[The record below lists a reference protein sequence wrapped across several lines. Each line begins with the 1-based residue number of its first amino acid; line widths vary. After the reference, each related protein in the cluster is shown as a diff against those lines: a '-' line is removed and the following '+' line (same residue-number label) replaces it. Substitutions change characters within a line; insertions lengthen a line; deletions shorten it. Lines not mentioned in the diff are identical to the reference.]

1 MREAFTLLLL
11 AVTVALATALGSY
24 SPADPSFNHATD
36 SLPSNTMGI
45 VGAWLS
51 DVCFQLFGQ
60 AAFVLLPM
68 FLLWTVR
75 VALERPSIT
84 GQWRAVLWFPA
95 MVFLAALLHLHTQ
108 AITLGGVALP
118 AGSGGVFGMFI
129 AEGLRLP
136 LGFWG
141 LSLILVALSLS
152 CFIVATEFSVAANM
166 RHVSRLMKQTRQR
179 YRQFMAWLHCRVQ
192 RRRERIEHRERQ
204 RDERQQ
210 HIQSVLDQSQEI
222 KLDALIEKTRGDD
235 PVVQPISEATTEPEK
250 GEDSTDQ
257 AEPRLPEKQLDTVT
271 LDRILEQVARNL
283 PKAQA
288 AVEPAESKD
297 APQLAAELNLMG
309 MDDIP
314 DDLLEIKE
322 SVPDVQDADN
332 TAVDD
337 RPLLAQPAAQSDDE
351 ASVDLELHTL
361 DLPDDVILDHALTR
375 AAEAETAVSD
385 TAFILPSLQLFKPTS
400 GVREDYSSEELQR
413 LGLLMEEKLRDYKI
427 EGTVKAVKPGPVVIQ
442 FEYQPAPGTKVS
454 RIIGLQ
460 DDLARSMAA
469 ISVRVAGNIPGKH
482 VIGIEIPNKKRQM
495 VSLHEVLESD
505 AFQAGKA
512 LLPMALGVDISGHP
526 VVTDLATMPHLLVA
540 GTTGSGKSVSV
551 NTMICSMV
559 MRHTPETLRMIMVDP
574 KMLELSM
581 YNDIPHLL
589 VPVVTSPKKAARALD
604 WAVFEMER
612 RYQLMSD
619 AKVRNLAGYNKV
631 AARKKDMEYLPFI
644 VIVIDELADL
654 MMVAGKEVE
663 QSICRLAQKARAAGL
678 HLILATQRP
687 SVDVI
692 TGLIKA
698 NLPSRLAFRVS
709 SRIDAR
715 TILDQMGAEQLLGMG
730 DALLMSGGNT
740 MSRVHGAFVSD
751 AEVQAV
757 TEHLKSQG
765 TPEYHEEV
773 LEAQPGSASD
783 EAEAEDKDEKYNEAA
798 ALVIEKGQCSV
809 SMVQRHLRIGYNRAS
824 RIVDHM
830 ERDGIVSAPG
840 TGGIRQILSRNVDE
854 GNE

>member
-1 MREAFTLLLL
+1 MREALTLLLL
-11 AVTVALATALGSY
+11 AVTVALGTALVSY

-36 SLPSNTMGI
+36 SVPSNTMGM

-51 DVCFQLFGQ
+51 DGLFQLFGQ

-68 FLLWTVR
+68 LLLWTVR
-75 VALERPSIT
+75 IAMERTSIT
-84 GQWRAVLWFPA
+84 GHWRAALWLPT
-95 MVFLAALLHLHTQ
+95 VIFLGALLHLHSQ
-108 AITLGGVALP
+108 ALTMGGAVLA
-118 AGSGGVFGMFI
+118 AGSGGVLGMLI
-129 AEGLRLP
+129 AESLRLP

-141 LSLILVALSLS
+141 LSLILLALTLSSL
-152 CFIVATEFSVAANM
+152 ILATEFSIADNL
-166 RHVSRLMKQTRQR
+166 RYLSRSLKQSRQQ
-179 YRQFMAWLHCRVQ
+179 YKLFMAWLHCRIQ

-204 RDERQQ
+204 RKERQQ
-210 HIQSVLDQSQEI
+210 HIQTVLDQSQEI
-222 KLDALIEKTRGDD
+222 KLDALIEKTRTDEAAS
-235 PVVQPISEATTEPEK
+235 PAVPPSETAPKAAPSMPE
-250 GEDSTDQ
+250 
-257 AEPRLPEKQLDTVT
+257 RMIDTLT
-271 LDRILEQVARNL
+271 LDRILDQVARQL
-283 PKAQA
+283 PKAH
-288 AVEPAESKD
+288 AVVEATSSKD
-297 APQLAAELNLMG
+297 APQLAAELNQMG

-314 DDLLEIKE
+314 DELLESNE
-322 SVPDVQDADN
+322 
-332 TAVDD
+332 
-337 RPLLAQPAAQSDDE
+337 PLLDEQNAVVHPIDHAAVNDE
-351 ASVDLELHTL
+351 TLPPVDLELHTL
-361 DLPDDVILDHALTR
+361 ELPDDVLLNHALTL
-375 AAEAETAVSD
+375 ATQPEEKAHSD
-385 TAFILPSLQLFKPTS
+385 AFTLPSLNLFKPTS
-400 GVREDYSSEELQR
+400 GVREDYSPEELQR
-413 LGLLMEEKLRDYKI
+413 LGVLMEDKLRDYKI

-495 VSLHEVLESD
+495 VSLQEVLDSD
-505 AFQAGKA
+505 AFNVADK
-512 LLPMALGVDISGHP
+512 LLPMALGVDIAGRP
-526 VVTDLATMPHLLVA
+526 VVTDLASMPHLLVA

-551 NTMICSMV
+551 NTMICSML

-589 VPVVTSPKKAARALD
+589 VPVVTNPKKAARALD

-619 AKVRNLAGYNKV
+619 AKVRNLASYNQ
-631 AARKKDMEYLPFI
+631 AAAEKSAMKHLPFI

-654 MMVAGKEVE
+654 MMVAGKDVE
-663 QSICRLAQKARAAGL
+663 QSICRLAQKARAAGV

-730 DALLMSGGNT
+730 DALLMTGGCN
-740 MSRVHGAFVSD
+740 MSRVHGAFVTD

-757 TEHLKSQG
+757 TAHLKTQG
-765 TPEYHEEV
+765 APEYHEEV
-773 LEAQPGSASD
+773 LEAQPDSGAG
-783 EAEAEDKDEKYNEAA
+783 AGEAEDKDEKYNEAA

-854 GNE
+854 GSV

>member
-11 AVTVALATALGSY
+11 AVIVALTTAFISY
-24 SPADPSFNHATD
+24 SPVDPSFNHATD
-36 SLPSNTMGI
+36 SVPSNTMGI

-51 DVCFQLFGQ
+51 DVCFQMFGQ
-60 AAFVLLPM
+60 AAFMLLPM
-68 FLLWTVR
+68 LLLWTVR
-75 VALERPSIT
+75 VAMERPSVT
-84 GQWRAVLWFPA
+84 GQWRAALWFPA

-108 AITLGGVALP
+108 AITVGGGALP

-141 LSLILVALSLS
+141 LSLILMALTLS
-152 CFIVATEFSVAANM
+152 CLIVATEFSVAANM
-166 RHVSRLMKQTRQR
+166 RHASRLLKHSRQR
-179 YRQFMAWLHCRVQ
+179 YKQFMAWVHCRMQ

-204 RDERQQ
+204 RVERQQ
-210 HIQSVLDQSQEI
+210 HIQAVLDQSQEI
-222 KLDALIEKTRGDD
+222 KLDALIAHSRAEEPVT
-235 PVVQPISEATTEPEK
+235 PVVKSD
-250 GEDSTDQ
+250 DSAAK
-257 AEPRLPEKQLDTVT
+257 AEPSLPEKQLDTVT
-271 LDRILEQVARNL
+271 LDRILDQVARHL
-283 PKAQA
+283 PKAQP
-288 AVEPAESKD
+288 AVDTASSKD

-314 DDLLEIKE
+314 DDLLEPTE
-322 SVPDVQDADN
+322 PLPEQQEAVPS
-332 TAVDD
+332 
-337 RPLLAQPAAQSDDE
+337 LAQKVLADE
-351 ASVDLELHTL
+351 AGDEDALPPVDLELHTQE
-361 DLPDDVILDHALTR
+361 LPDDVMLDHALTR
-375 AAEAETAVSD
+375 ATQAEEKTASD
-385 TAFILPSLQLFKPTS
+385 AFILPSLSLFKPTS
-400 GVREDYSSEELQR
+400 GEREDYSPEELQR
-413 LGLLMEEKLRDYKI
+413 LGVLMEEKLRDYKI

-495 VSLHEVLESD
+495 VSLHEVLDSD
-505 AFQAGKA
+505 AFHVAKT
-512 LLPMALGVDISGHP
+512 LLPMALGVDIAGRP
-526 VVTDLATMPHLLVA
+526 IVTDLASMPHLLVA

-619 AKVRNLAGYNKV
+619 AKVRNLAGYNKT

-730 DALLMSGGNT
+730 DALLMSGGST

-757 TEHLKSQG
+757 TAHLKSQG

-773 LEAQPGSASD
+773 LAAKPDSGTDDDQ
-783 EAEAEDKDEKYNEAA
+783 AEEKDQKYNEAA

-854 GNE
+854 GNV